1 MCKPL
6 VSIIVPMYNSE
17 KTIEKCIDS
26 ILKQTYYN
34 IEIILVD
41 DGSTDNTLNICMD
54 YKSKDSRIEIFTQ
67 ANKGANSARRAGL
80 KEAKGQYI
88 GFVDS
93 DDWIESNMFEEL
105 ISCMKRNRC
114 DIVSSGV
121 IREFVQD
128 GYSQEVCDNF
138 EEGLYT
144 DLKKSI
150 YKSMLWDETQKDF
163 GLYCT
168 LWNKLFKKDYL
179 EKVYEEI
186 DTRVFYGEDCLTLF
200 TYMMLANSIYI
211 MKKSFYHYNI
221 LPDSMCRKADDRL
234 LTNNL
239 YLFRGL
245 EKAFDGYG
253 ELSFEL
259 GKQLKRYILQLEIHS
274 LRHLYNISLEVYGK
288 WNFNYPETDEKD
300 VVIYAAGECGIALHK
315 YLTNKM
321 RSKVVAWVDREP
333 KDKEKLCL
341 HEIRQVLDI
350 ANIEFDYIVIGVEK
364 ELLAMSIK
372 TALIEQYNIPS
383 EKILWRQ
390 PKHHSI
396 FDGSF

>member
-1 MCKPL
+1 
-6 VSIIVPMYNSE
+6 MYNSQN
-17 KTIEKCIDS
+17 TIEKCIDS
-26 ILKQTYYN
+26 ILNQTFSN
-34 IEIILVD
+34 FELILVN
-41 DGSTDNTLNICMD
+41 DGSTDNTLDICMD
-54 YKSKDSRIEIFTQ
+54 YKSRDSRIKIVTQ
-67 ANKGANSARRAGL
+67 DNKGLICARIAGV
-80 KEAKGQYI
+80 KKSTAQYI

-93 DDWIESNMFEEL
+93 DDWIETNMFEEL
-105 ISCMKRNRC
+105 VECIIRNNC
-114 DIVSSGV
+114 DIVSSGI
-121 IREFVQD
+121 IRDFLKD
-128 GYSQEVCDNF
+128 GYSQEVCDNY

-144 DLKKSI
+144 DLNNSI
-150 YKSMLWDETQKDF
+150 YKTMLWDDNKKDF
-163 GLYCT
+163 GLYST
-168 LWNKLFKKDYL
+168 LVNKIFKKDYL
-179 EKVYEEI
+179 VKVYEEI
-186 DTRVFYGEDCLTLF
+186 DTRVFYGEDSLTLF

-221 LPDSMCRKADDRL
+221 LPNSMCRKADDRL

-239 YLFRGL
+239 YLYRGL

-274 LRHLYNISLEVYGK
+274 LRQLYNISLEVYGK

-300 VVIYAAGECGIALHK
+300 VVIYAAGECGIALHE
-315 YLTNKM
+315 YLTNENKS
-321 RSKVVAWVDREP
+321 RVVAWVDREP

-341 HEIRQVLDI
+341 HEIRPVSDI

-364 ELLAMSIK
+364 ELLAKGIK
-372 TALIEQYNIPS
+372 TVLVEQYNIPE